1 MLANAINYITISYL
15 ITFLLLLVM
24 CSHGIMLN
32 KVVERWQQFSL
43 CSKYIDNFVLI
54 SNTIKLLEAYFYYVY
69 ILQLNLKRTYPK
81 LKNLWIIVLKKGAI
95 GIGGRTSQFQILDLS
110 LIIYIYIYF
119 FTTMRIETVAV
130 VSEDKM

>member
-69 ILQLNLKRTYPK
+69 IL
-81 LKNLWIIVLKKGAI
+81 
-95 GIGGRTSQFQILDLS
+95 
-110 LIIYIYIYF
+110 
-119 FTTMRIETVAV
+119 
-130 VSEDKM
+130 